1 MYKKQMTAQ
10 KVICLL
16 SIIASAMMF
25 IYALGVMTDLYDS
38 LYPAMTLE
46 TMAQKMVHKGLP
58 KGEPYPDTGFSLYY
72 DMQPFNRELLG
83 VSIGLILLSLLLQV
97 TFTASRRKYYL
108 GNYVAVALNV
118 VANVAAAVWM
128 HMEITVYR
136 AQYLAMDFQVLEWA
150 LNKLKKPFSVNTFWF
165 DLHYAVDGLILLAAA
180 LLAVNAIWKSRLMK
194 AEKRL
199 IEAGKEA
206 DA

>member
-46 TMAQKMVHKGLP
+46 TMAQKMVHKGWP
-58 KGEPYPDTGFSLYY
+58 KGEPYPDTGFHLYY
-72 DMQPFNRELLG
+72 DMQPFNRELLA
-83 VSIGLILLSLLLQV
+83 VSIGLILVSLLLQV

-108 GNYVAVALNV
+108 GNYVAVALNAA
-118 VANVAAAVWM
+118 ANVAAAVWM
-128 HMEITVYR
+128 HMEITAYR

-165 DLHYAVDGLILLAAA
+165 DLHYVISGVLLLTAA
-180 LLAVNAIWKSRLMK
+180 LLVFNALWKSRLMK
-194 AEKRL
+194 AEKQL
-199 IEAGKEA
+199 IEEGKKVSA
-206 DA
+206 

>member
-16 SIIASAMMF
+16 SIVASALVF
-25 IYALGVMTDLYDS
+25 VYALGLMTDLYDT

-46 TMAQKMVHKGLP
+46 TMAQKMVHKGWP
-58 KGEPYPDTGFSLYY
+58 KGEPYPETGFSLYY
-72 DMQPFNRELLG
+72 DMQPFNQQLLM
-83 VSIGLILLSLLLQV
+83 VSIGLILLALLLQV

-108 GNYVAVALNV
+108 SNYVAVVLN
-118 VANVAAAVWM
+118 AAAHVAATVWL
-128 HMEITVYR
+128 HMEITAFK

-150 LNKLKKPFSVNTFWF
+150 LNKLKKPFSMNTFWF
-165 DLHYAVDGLILLAAA
+165 DIHYAVGALCLLVSV
-180 LLAVNAIWKSRLMK
+180 LLVLNLVWKSSLMR

-199 IEAGKEA
+199 IEEGKKVSA
-206 DA
+206 

>member
-1 MYKKQMTAQ
+1 MYKKQMTVQ

-16 SIIASAMMF
+16 SVIASVLMF
-25 IYALGVMTDLYDS
+25 VYALGLMTELYDS

-46 TMAQKMVHKGLP
+46 TMAQKMVHKGWP
-58 KGEPYPDTGFSLYY
+58 KGEPYPDTGFHLYY
-72 DMQPFNRELLG
+72 DMQPFNRELLA
-83 VSIGLILLSLLLQV
+83 VSIGLILVSLLLQV

-108 GNYVAVALNV
+108 GNYVAVALNAA
-118 VANVAAAVWM
+118 ANIAAAVWM
-128 HMEITVYR
+128 HMEITAYK

-165 DLHYAVDGLILLAAA
+165 DLHYVVGALCLLTAVLLVAN
-180 LLAVNAIWKSRLMK
+180 AVWKSSLMR

-199 IEAGKEA
+199 IRQGKEA
-206 DA
+206 

>member
-25 IYALGVMTDLYDS
+25 IYALGLMTDLYDS

-46 TMAQKMVHKGLP
+46 TMAQKMVHKGWP
-58 KGEPYPDTGFSLYY
+58 KGEPYPDTGFHLYY
-72 DMQPFNRELLG
+72 DMQPFNRALLM

-97 TFTASRRKYYL
+97 TFTASRRKYYP

-118 VANVAAAVWM
+118 AANVAAAVWM
-128 HMEITVYR
+128 HIEITAYR

-165 DLHYAVDGLILLAAA
+165 DLHYVIGAVCLLAAA

-199 IEAGKEA
+199 IEAEKEEVA
-206 DA
+206 

>member
-25 IYALGVMTDLYDS
+25 IYALGLMTDLYDS

-46 TMAQKMVHKGLP
+46 TMAQKMVHKGWP
-58 KGEPYPDTGFSLYY
+58 KGEPYPDTGFHLYY
-72 DMQPFNRELLG
+72 DMQPFNRALLM

-97 TFTASRRKYYL
+97 TFTASRRKYYP

-118 VANVAAAVWM
+118 AANVAAAVWM
-128 HMEITVYR
+128 HIEITAYR

-165 DLHYAVDGLILLAAA
+165 DLHYVIGAVCLLAAA

-206 DA
+206 VA

>member
-25 IYALGVMTDLYDS
+25 IYALGLMTDLYDS

-46 TMAQKMVHKGLP
+46 TMAQKMVHKGWP
-58 KGEPYPDTGFSLYY
+58 KGEPYPDTGFHLYY
-72 DMQPFNRELLG
+72 DMQPFNRALLM

-97 TFTASRRKYYL
+97 TFTASRRKYYR

-118 VANVAAAVWM
+118 AANVAAAVWM
-128 HMEITVYR
+128 HIEITAYR

-165 DLHYAVDGLILLAAA
+165 DLHYVIGAVCLLAAA

-206 DA
+206 VA

>member
-16 SIIASAMMF
+16 SIVASALVF
-25 IYALGVMTDLYDS
+25 VYALGLMTDLYDT

-46 TMAQKMVHKGLP
+46 TMAQKMVHKGWP
-58 KGEPYPDTGFSLYY
+58 KGEPYPETGFSLYY
-72 DMQPFNRELLG
+72 DMQPFNQQLLM
-83 VSIGLILLSLLLQV
+83 VSIGLILLALLLQV

-108 GNYVAVALNV
+108 SNYVAVVLN
-118 VANVAAAVWM
+118 AAAHVAATVWL
-128 HMEITVYR
+128 HMEITAFK

-150 LNKLKKPFSVNTFWF
+150 LNRLKKPFAVSTLWF
-165 DLHYAVDGLILLAAA
+165 DIHYAVCA
-180 LLAVNAIWKSRLMK
+180 LLIVTAVLHVVNLVWKTHLMK

-199 IEAGKEA
+199 IEEGKKVSA
-206 DA
+206 